1 MESDVQDRSLEAA
14 AQSYFLNRDEDTR
27 QAVAC
32 EATGLIRYYARLY
45 GGACDRDD
53 LLQAGRLG
61 LLKALSQYD
70 PDKSASFVTYAS
82 HCIMGEIRHMVRKET
97 SYYRPGCIAEL
108 QFRVETI
115 VEEYVKSEGETPTIS
130 YIAKKLNVKEESVDE
145 VMKAGLVSFDEIET
159 EKIHSLV
166 YESFHLPI
174 EDKIVLAQA
183 ARKLNDMQ
191 SKVIHMLFY
200 GNMSQQQVADEMGI
214 SQRKVSRIKEQ
225 SLEIMRESIQDEIP
239 SDKK

>member
-1 MESDVQDRSLEAA
+1 MESGAKDRSLEAA
-14 AQSYFLNRDEDTR
+14 AQLYFLNRDESSR

-32 EATGLIRYYARLY
+32 AATGLIRYYARLY
-45 GGACDRDD
+45 GGACNRDD

-61 LLKALSQYD
+61 LIKALSQFD
-70 PDKSASFVTYAS
+70 PDKSAGFVTYAS
-82 HCIMGEIRHMVRKET
+82 HCIMGEIRHMVRKEA

-108 QFRVETI
+108 QFKVEVI
-115 VEEYVKSEGETPTIS
+115 VEDYVKSEGETPSIA

-145 VMKAGLVSFDEIET
+145 VMKAGLVSFDEIDT
-159 EKIHSLV
+159 DKIHSLA

-191 SKVIHMLFY
+191 SKVINMLFY
-200 GNMSQQQVADEMGI
+200 SNMSQQQVADEMGI
-214 SQRKVSRIKEQ
+214 SQRKVSRIREK
-225 SLEIMRESIQDEIP
+225 SLEIMRESILDEQ
-239 SDKK
+239 KK